1 MGIKEYFE
9 REDIRAQAKKDL
21 CEIVAIPSV
30 ASSADGIYPYGKE
43 CARAVDKAKEIAERY
58 GFKCENHEYHC
69 LSVLFGDSE
78 KEVGIVAHLDVVP
91 AGEGWTFDPYTLV
104 EKDGL
109 LIGRGAHDDK
119 GPFIQALY
127 TMRYFKENGIKLPF
141 TIRLILGSDEEVGS
155 SDLAYFRKV
164 RKPPM
169 FSFTPDSEFPVCIGE
184 KSILGVNVD
193 LGELPENVIDIHGGT
208 VSNAVAGRAYAKI
221 KGKVSF
227 KDTEFVKAEAD
238 GNDTLIKAIGKTA
251 HAAMPEAGVSA
262 IKLLVDALIEN
273 KIVSGDRFDF
283 ISKATAEHKGETLG
297 IAAENEDFG
306 YLTCV
311 GGVLQVKGG
320 KLLQN
325 FNIRYLPESDYKDLV
340 KNIEASVAPFGGKVS
355 LTSQSTGY
363 HVSADDEKIKALT
376 KACEDVVGYEC
387 KPYTMGGGTY
397 ARSLP
402 NTVAFGSGV
411 LEERNHLGDEHGN
424 AHQTDEYISV
434 KEFFMGMEIY
444 SRALDNLS
452 AIL

>member
-1 MGIKEYFE
+1 
-9 REDIRAQAKKDL
+9 
-21 CEIVAIPSV
+21 
-30 ASSADGIYPYGKE
+30 
-43 CARAVDKAKEIAERY
+43 
-58 GFKCENHEYHC
+58 
-69 LSVLFGDSE
+69 
-78 KEVGIVAHLDVVP
+78 
-91 AGEGWTFDPYTLV
+91 
-104 EKDGL
+104 
-109 LIGRGAHDDK
+109 
-119 GPFIQALY
+119 
-127 TMRYFKENGIKLPF
+127 
-141 TIRLILGSDEEVGS
+141 
-155 SDLAYFRKV
+155 
-164 RKPPM
+164 
-169 FSFTPDSEFPVCIGE
+169 
-184 KSILGVNVD
+184 
-193 LGELPENVIDIHGGT
+193 
-208 VSNAVAGRAYAKI
+208 
-221 KGKVSF
+221 
-227 KDTEFVKAEAD
+227 
-238 GNDTLIKAIGKTA
+238 
-251 HAAMPEAGVSA
+251 
-262 IKLLVDALIEN
+262 
-273 KIVSGDRFDF
+273 
-283 ISKATAEHKGETLG
+283 
-297 IAAENEDFG
+297 DFG

>member
-1 MGIKEYFE
+1 
-9 REDIRAQAKKDL
+9 
-21 CEIVAIPSV
+21 
-30 ASSADGIYPYGKE
+30 
-43 CARAVDKAKEIAERY
+43 EIAERY

-238 GNDTLIKAIGKTA
+238 GDDTLIKAIGKTA

-262 IKLLVDALIEN
+262 IKLLVDALIDN

-283 ISKATAEHKGETLG
+283 ISKATAEYKGETLG
-297 IAAENEDFG
+297 IAAENVIGGNGDELRVAG
-306 YLTCV
+306 V
-311 GGVLQVKGG
+311 GGDGDIAAPLHIEERG
-320 KLLQN
+320 K
-325 FNIRYLPESDYKDLV
+325 FFFRFATVDRRHRGAVDHDV
-340 KNIEASVAPFGGKVS
+340 RHEAGKKR
-355 LTSQSTGY
+355 LCLFRIG
-363 HVSADDEKIKALT
+363 D
-376 KACEDVVGYEC
+376 
-387 KPYTMGGGTY
+387 
-397 ARSLP
+397 
-402 NTVAFGSGV
+402 VAFGEV
-411 LEERNHLGDEHGN
+411 GD
-424 AHQTDEYISV
+424 QQILIV
-434 KEFFMGMEIY
+434 EFFLQGAPEH
-444 SRALDNLS
+444 S
-452 AIL
+452 